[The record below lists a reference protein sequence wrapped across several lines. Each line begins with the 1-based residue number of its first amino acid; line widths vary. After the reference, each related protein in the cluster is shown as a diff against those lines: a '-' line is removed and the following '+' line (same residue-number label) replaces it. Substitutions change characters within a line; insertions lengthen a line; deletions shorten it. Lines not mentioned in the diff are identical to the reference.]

1 MKGHIR
7 ERGKNWVVVV
17 DLGKDPTTGKRRQHW
32 ETVKGPKRDA
42 QRRLREILTSVEGGA
57 YVKPSRL
64 NVGEWLQEWL
74 KGYVATNCAPR
85 TQASYA
91 EVVRL
96 HVAPALGQIPLTQLE
111 PSQIQAFYAAKNG
124 EGKVRTAR
132 YCHSLLRQAL
142 GHALKMGLVGRNA
155 ALACDPPR
163 VERKTMTTLAAGDI
177 PKFLE
182 AVSSTPHYAL
192 FVTLLASGMRRG
204 EVLALKWKNLD
215 LNRGYAFVVESGY
228 KLHGKYV
235 TKQPKTASSRRRV
248 ALPASLVA
256 VLQEHRCKQSANIED
271 LGGRLTDE
279 DYVFCNHLGKPL
291 DPTTLSHAFG
301 NAIKKAE
308 LPHLRLHD
316 LRHSYA
322 TLLLKAGQHPSVVA
336 AQLGH
341 SSVRTT
347 LDVYSHVLPG
357 LQEAA
362 ARSLE
367 TFLPRQ
373 LSEGN
378 H

>member
-17 DLGKDPTTGKRRQHW
+17 DLGKDSTGKRRQHW
-32 ETVKGPKRDA
+32 ETVKGAKRDA
-42 QRRLREILTSVEGGA
+42 QRRLREILTTVESGA
-57 YVKPSRL
+57 YVKPSHL
-64 NVGEWLQEWL
+64 TLGEWLQEWL
-74 KGYVATNCAPR
+74 SGYVATNCAPR

-91 EVVRL
+91 ELVRL
-96 HVAPALGQIPLTQLE
+96 HIAPALGQTPLPQLD
-111 PSQIQAFYAAKNG
+111 PQQIQAFYAAKTG

-142 GHALKMGLVGRNA
+142 GHAMKQGIVGRNA
-155 ALACDPPR
+155 ALMCDPPR
-163 VERKTMTTLAAGDI
+163 VERKTMTTLAAADI
-177 PKFLE
+177 PQFLE
-182 AVSSTPHYAL
+182 AVSRTPHYAL

-215 LNRGYAFVVESGY
+215 LTKGYAFVVESGF
-228 KLHGKYV
+228 KVNGQWS
-235 TKQPKTASSRRRV
+235 TKDPKTASGRRRV
-248 ALPASLVA
+248 ALPISLVA
-256 VLQEHRCKQSANIED
+256 VLQEHRCKETANRED

-279 DYVFCNHLGKPL
+279 DYVFTRFGGEPL
-291 DPTTLSHAFG
+291 DPTTVSHAL
-301 NAIKKAE
+301 ADAVDKAG

-336 AQLGH
+336 VQLGH

-362 ARSLE
+362 ARSME
-367 TFLPRQ
+367 GFMPKK

-378 H
+378 L